1 MKERIPVK
9 GREHPAECH
18 LETENAQERRKG
30 TQGAEDA
37 VREGKD
43 TRGKRRKRRRRRED
57 RNEGT
62 I

>member
-37 VREGKD
+37 AREGKG
-43 TRGKRRKRRRRRED
+43 TPENGGKED
-57 RNEGT
+57 GEGRQE
-62 I
+62 